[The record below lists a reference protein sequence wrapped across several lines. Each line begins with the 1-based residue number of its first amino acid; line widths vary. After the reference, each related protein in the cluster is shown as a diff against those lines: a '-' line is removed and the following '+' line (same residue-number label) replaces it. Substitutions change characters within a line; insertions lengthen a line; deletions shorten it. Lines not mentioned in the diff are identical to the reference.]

1 MNLLLDTHIWLWGLL
16 APENLSP
23 RVVAALQNP
32 ANELWLSPISTWE
45 LLVLCEKG
53 RVALKEPA
61 DAWLA
66 KAFAKVP
73 LKDASLTHAVALETR
88 AVRLPHRDPAD
99 HFLVATARV
108 YGLTLVTADRQ
119 LIRSRAVSILAN
131 R

>member
-53 RVALKEPA
+53 RVALKEPV